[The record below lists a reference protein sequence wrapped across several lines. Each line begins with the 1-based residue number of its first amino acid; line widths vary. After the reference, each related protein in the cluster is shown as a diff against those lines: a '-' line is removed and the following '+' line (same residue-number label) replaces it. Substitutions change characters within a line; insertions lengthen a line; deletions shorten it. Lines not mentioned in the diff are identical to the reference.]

1 MDHRSILQDLNFEIR
16 RGEKVAI
23 VGENGSGKTTLLNLL
38 LGLCRA
44 TSGEILI
51 DGIPIQEYNIEAYR
65 KKISAVL
72 QDVHLFGGSVRENIL
87 LDEEALFDPNRQP
100 PFCTEAV
107 NRLEKQFDTQVG
119 SDGAKLSGGEK
130 QKVALLRALNRRAEI
145 LILDEASANYDKE
158 SEEAFHLFIR
168 EHTDY
173 GFYFIVTH
181 RKEILAYADKVIC
194 LSHGKITQVRQNPK

>member
-1 MDHRSILQDLNFEIR
+1 M
-16 RGEKVAI
+16 
-23 VGENGSGKTTLLNLL
+23 
-38 LGLCRA
+38 
-44 TSGEILI
+44 
-51 DGIPIQEYNIEAYR
+51 
-65 KKISAVL
+65 
-72 QDVHLFGGSVRENIL
+72 
-87 LDEEALFDPNRQP
+87 FDPNRQP